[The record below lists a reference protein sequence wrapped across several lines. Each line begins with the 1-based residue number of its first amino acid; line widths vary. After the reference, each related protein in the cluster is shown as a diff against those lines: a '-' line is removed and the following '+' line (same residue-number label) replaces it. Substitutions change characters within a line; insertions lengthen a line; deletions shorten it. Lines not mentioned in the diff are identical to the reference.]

1 MPQRLTGIKTLTPKQ
16 MPQRLSIVLTQVK
29 TGNKSKT
36 VLNETCHQIHSLPSA
51 IKFTKKQCN

>member
-1 MPQRLTGIKTLTPKQ
+1 

-29 TGNKSKT
+29 TGNKSRT